1 VFYSGVVAD
10 NASFGSIDPKQA
22 KARRAAIAPL
32 FSRKTVIKLEWVI
45 REKVKSLVSIN
56 HTTFSLCSG

>member
-1 VFYSGVVAD
+1 MIAD
-10 NASFGSIDPKQA
+10 DASFGSIDPKQA

-45 REKVKSLVSIN
+45 REKVRTLALASIN